1 MEQIYDV
8 AVLGGGPG
16 GYTAALYC
24 ARAGLSTVVLEKLS
38 PGGQM
43 ATTSNV
49 ENYPGFAEGVDGFDL
64 AMQMKD
70 GAERFGVE
78 TLFADATAV
87 ALEGGVKTITTSSG
101 ERRARTVILA
111 TGADPRPL
119 GVPHEDE
126 LRGRGVAY
134 CATCDGMLYRGK
146 TVVVVGGGNSAA
158 EDALFLSRV
167 CKKVYLVHR
176 GAVLTASKSYWTA
189 LQKAENVEF
198 IWNSRVVEL
207 LYGSVVTGVVLEGV
221 ESGNR
226 SELACDGVFIAVG
239 RIPNTGLFHGVLEM
253 DAAGYLIADET
264 TRTALP
270 GVFAVGDEAPAADHH
285 SGGGRRCGLQICRS
299 LSGRTGGLKKTKTGA
314 ATKSGRACFGFGGRP
329 TGRTGPPGRR
339 RRLRPSF
346 LQRPKRFAEHPLRRS
361 IWRRRR

>member
-1 MEQIYDV
+1 MENNKFDV
-8 AVLGGGPG
+8 IILGGGPG

-24 ARAGLSTVVLEKLS
+24 ARAGLSTMVLEKMW

-43 ATTSNV
+43 ATTSRV
-49 ENYPGFAEGVDGFDL
+49 DNYPGFEEGVDGIEL
-64 AMQMKD
+64 SGKMQQS
-70 GAERFGVE
+70 AERFGVVTQIGE
-78 TLFADATAV
+78 VLSID
-87 ALEGGVKTITTSSG
+87 LESQPKVI
-101 ERRARTVILA
+101 RTGKGDLEAKAVILA
-111 TGADPRPL
+111 TGAAPRTL
-119 GVPHEDE
+119 GIPGEDE
-126 LRGRGVAY
+126 LRGRGMAY
-134 CATCDGMLYRGK
+134 CATCDGMFYRNR

-270 GVFAVGDEAPAADHH
+270 GVFAVGDVRTKPLRQIITAAAD
-285 SGGGRRCGLQICRS
+285 
-299 LSGRTGGLKKTKTGA
+299 GA
-314 ATKSGRACFGFGGRP
+314 VASKY
-329 TGRTGPPGRR
+329 
-339 RRLRPSF
+339 
-346 LQRPKRFAEHPLRRS
+346 AEAYLAEQED
-361 IWRRRR
+361 

>member
-1 MEQIYDV
+1 MPQ
-8 AVLGGGPG
+8 
-16 GYTAALYC
+16 
-24 ARAGLSTVVLEKLS
+24 
-38 PGGQM
+38 
-43 ATTSNV
+43 
-49 ENYPGFAEGVDGFDL
+49 
-64 AMQMKD
+64 
-70 GAERFGVE
+70 
-78 TLFADATAV
+78 
-87 ALEGGVKTITTSSG
+87 
-101 ERRARTVILA
+101 
-111 TGADPRPL
+111 
-119 GVPHEDE
+119 EDE

-270 GVFAVGDEAPAADHH
+270 GVFAVGDVRTKPLRQIITAAAD
-285 SGGGRRCGLQICRS
+285 
-299 LSGRTGGLKKTKTGA
+299 GA
-314 ATKSGRACFGFGGRP
+314 VASKY
-329 TGRTGPPGRR
+329 
-339 RRLRPSF
+339 
-346 LQRPKRFAEHPLRRS
+346 AEAYLAEQED
-361 IWRRRR
+361 